1 MKIKM
6 TVYQQ
11 GLLEQVEKLGN
22 EIRALT
28 SLAENKPWLVVDRKK
43 LNLPGSILR
52 PACSGSKKRL
62 KIRRLLKRR
71 RTGALETRTKCRR
84 FGVFLPENMR
94 ARLFY

>member
-6 TVYQQ
+6 TAYQQ

-43 LNLPGSILR
+43 TD
-52 PACSGSKKRL
+52 CSG
-62 KIRRLLKRR
+62 
-71 RTGALETRTKCRR
+71 
-84 FGVFLPENMR
+84 
-94 ARLFY
+94 

>member
-6 TVYQQ
+6 TAYQQ

-43 LNLPGSILR
+43 TELARQYVETGLLWLKEAIENPVLP
-52 PACSGSKKRL
+52 
-62 KIRRLLKRR
+62 KRR